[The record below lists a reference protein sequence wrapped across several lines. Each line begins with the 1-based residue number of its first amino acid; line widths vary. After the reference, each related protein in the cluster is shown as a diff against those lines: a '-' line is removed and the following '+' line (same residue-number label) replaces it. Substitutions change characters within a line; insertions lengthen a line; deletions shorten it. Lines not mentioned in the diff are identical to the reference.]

1 MNKEEFEL
9 LVGRVASESE
19 FRVAEATYMAM
30 PDSVDK
36 KKFAE
41 KWKSSIDEFYEV
53 EVFDALALV
62 LDSADATEKDAR
74 EKITKLNSELAVA
87 NTISKELREHIKTLD
102 KEAEE
107 TRVLIE
113 TIKAIDINVLLK
125 AKIKIGMALTEE
137 EKEEIISLL

>member
-9 LVGRVASESE
+9 LVGREASESE

-53 EVFDALALV
+53 EVFDALAFV
-62 LDSADATEKDAR
+62 IDSVNKTEKEAH
-74 EKITKLNSELAVA
+74 EKVTKLIEDLSKEKKLNAEFSEHSTYLQKKLDNSE
-87 NTISKELREHIKTLD
+87 S
-102 KEAEE
+102 
-107 TRVLIE
+107 LIE
-113 TIKAIDINVLLK
+113 CIKSYDKSVVLKSKLK
-125 AKIKIGMALTEE
+125 LDFHLTEE
-137 EKEEIISLL
+137 EKEEIISYL